1 VGVIIVWGVWEFLLF
16 WGVWE
21 LLFNL
26 SNGSIT
32 QILLEAR

>member
-1 VGVIIVWGVWEFLLF
+1 VWELLLF

-32 QILLEAR
+32 QILLETR